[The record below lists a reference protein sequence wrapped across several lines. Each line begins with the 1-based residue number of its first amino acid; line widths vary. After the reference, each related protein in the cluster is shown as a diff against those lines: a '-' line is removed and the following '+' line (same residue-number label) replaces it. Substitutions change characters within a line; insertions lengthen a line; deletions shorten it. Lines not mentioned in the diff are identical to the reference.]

1 MDPDLS
7 ESKRAIIVSSY
18 SKFSLFWAGYL
29 PFAAELLNHFLI
41 DMQTIVRDL
50 TNITDEAQTKKLVAY
65 ISLLRYFF

>member
-18 SKFSLFWAGYL
+18 YKFSLFWAGYL
-29 PFAAELLNHFLI
+29 PFASELLNHFLI

-50 TNITDEAQTKKLVAY
+50 TNIADEAQNKKWVAC
-65 ISLLRYFF
+65 ISLLR

>member
-29 PFAAELLNHFLI
+29 PFAAELLNHFLT
-41 DMQTIVRDL
+41 DMQSIIREL
-50 TNITDEAQTKKLVAY
+50 TNAAADNETRTKKWVACT
-65 ISLLRYFF
+65 SLLR